1 MGEAHHERTGDAL
14 QFPTCAASIF
24 LWNNCEQTPFSQSM
38 RALLQRVS
46 SASVTIDGETA
57 SSIGAGFVVLLGI
70 TNGDEPADIEWLCGK
85 IARMRVFEDGDGK
98 MNSSVLDTGGEIL
111 VVSQFTL
118 HASTKKGNR
127 PSFLDAAAPAISK
140 PLYDHFCRAMAAG
153 LGKAIACGVFGADM
167 KVSLTNDGPVTI
179 WLDSRNRE

>member
-1 MGEAHHERTGDAL
+1 
-14 QFPTCAASIF
+14 
-24 LWNNCEQTPFSQSM
+24 M

-46 SASVTIDGETA
+46 SASVTIAGETA
-57 SSIGAGFVVLLGI
+57 SSINTGFLVLLGI
-70 TNGDEPADIEWLCGK
+70 TNGDDLTDTEWLCGK

-98 MNSSVLDTGGEIL
+98 MNRSILDNGGDIL

-127 PSFLDAAAPAISK
+127 PSFLDAAAAAVSE
-140 PLYDHFCRAMAAG
+140 PLYESFCETLSAE
-153 LGKAIACGVFGADM
+153 LGKPVARGIFGADM

-179 WLDSRNRE
+179 WLDSRDRE